1 MIRSPLDTRLY
12 RFAHVVVPP
21 IIKLLF
27 RMKVTGLE
35 NMPRKGSVVLASNH
49 ASNMDPVFIG
59 VTCPRMVHFM
69 AKAEIWKVP
78 LLGRLV
84 SAVGAFPVRRGG
96 ADRQAV
102 RTAAGVLKRGAVV
115 GVFPEGSR
123 QKDGG
128 LGQPLP
134 GVGMFSLQ
142 AGVTTI
148 PVALRGTDRIF
159 PNRRSP
165 LPKIEVHFGP
175 PVRPELEGLTRSEKN
190 RAFSNEI
197 MRALAVLLDIE
208 WSPRPSPPRR
218 ETNDLM
224 STTADK
230 GDSV

>member
-1 MIRSPLDTRLY
+1 MIRGPLDTRLY
-12 RFAHVVVPP
+12 RFARAVVPI
-21 IIKLLF
+21 IIKPLF

-35 NMPRKGSVVLASNH
+35 NIPRRGSVVLASNH

-59 VTCPRMVHFM
+59 VACPRMVHFM

-84 SAVGAFPVRRGG
+84 SGVGAFPVRRGG

-123 QKDGG
+123 QRDGG

-197 MRALAVLLDIE
+197 MRALAGLLDIE
-208 WSPRPSPPRR
+208 WSPAPSPPRR
-218 ETNDLM
+218 KTSDL